1 MASVPSKQKPGGA
14 VAKTSPTNT
23 PRKPAT
29 VRKPDRMGLTPN
41 GGSHNRGKG
50 QK

>member
-1 MASVPSKQKPGGA
+1 MSAIPTRQKPGGS
-14 VAKTSPTNT
+14 VAKSPGHKAPTNN
-23 PRKPAT
+23 KIH
-29 VRKPDRMGLTPN
+29 KPDRMGITPN